1 MKPAPGEERM
11 TRQSVAAP
19 RCQQTA
25 FVHLLQVVAVTAN
38 EASTVEDALQ
48 CCLDQVCGQ
57 TGWPVGHAYLLADDG
72 TGALVPTALW
82 HFDTPERFATF
93 RQVTE
98 ALRLPPG
105 MGLPGRVLAS
115 GKPAWIIDI
124 SQEPQTP
131 RARHAQ
137 DSGLKAAFAFPVLVG
152 RDVAAVLEFFAAE
165 ARPPDAPLLDVMA
178 HIGTQLGRVIERA
191 RAEAALRQQTQVL
204 GERVKELQCLYAI
217 AALVAQPGIA
227 LEALCQGILEVLP
240 PAWQYPDIT
249 CGRIVL
255 DNRTFATP
263 NFQHTRWQLTSDIQV
278 DGERLGTVEI
288 YYLEETP
295 DSAASPFLHEEQHLL
310 NAIAEF
316 LGETLERR
324 RVEDERARYAAQ
336 LQALSQRLLD
346 VQETERRTIA
356 RELHDHIGQLL
367 TGLKLTLEMSA
378 PVMVEG
384 AKENL
389 EHARRLVHDLM
400 ARMRNLSLDLRPT
413 MLDDLGV
420 LPALLWH
427 VERFT
432 AQTSVQVDF
441 KHAGLAGRR
450 FGPAVETAA
459 FRIVQEALTNVARH
473 AGVKHVTVRSWS
485 DHETLHVL
493 VEDQG
498 TGFEPQRLPAASHGL
513 TGMRERAS
521 ALGGQLTIDSAPG
534 VGTCILAALP
544 LRSTSVVPPP
554 SAG

>member
-1 MKPAPGEERM
+1 M
-11 TRQSVAAP
+11 TRQSAADP
-19 RCQQTA
+19 FRQQTA

-38 EASTVEDALQ
+38 EAATVEDAMQ
-48 CCLDQVCGQ
+48 RCLDQVCGQ

-72 TGALVPTALW
+72 TGALVPTTLW
-82 HFDTPERFATF
+82 HLDTPERFATF

-115 GKPAWIIDI
+115 GKPAWIMDI
-124 SQEPQTP
+124 SQEPQAP

-165 ARPPDAPLLDVMA
+165 AHPPDAPLLDVMA
-178 HIGTQLGRVIERA
+178 HIGTQLGRVMERT
-191 RAEAALRQQTQVL
+191 RAEAALRQQTQML

-227 LEALCQGILEVLP
+227 LEALCQGIVEVMPL
-240 PAWQYPDIT
+240 AWQYPDIT
-249 CGRIVL
+249 CGRVVL
-255 DNRTFATP
+255 DHRTFATP
-263 NFQHTRWQLTSDIQV
+263 NFQHTRWQLTSDIQI

-288 YYLEETP
+288 YYLEEKP
-295 DSAASPFLHEEQHLL
+295 DSAAGPFLHEEQRLL
-310 NAIAEF
+310 NVIAEF

-346 VQETERRTIA
+346 VQETERRAIA
-356 RELHDHIGQLL
+356 RELHDEIGQLL
-367 TGLKLTLEMSA
+367 TGLKLTLEMRA
-378 PVMVEG
+378 PLLGEE
-384 AKENL
+384 AKEHL
-389 EHARRLVHDLM
+389 HHARRLVHDLM
-400 ARMRNLSLDLRPT
+400 ARVRHLSLDLRPT

-441 KHAGLAGRR
+441 KHAGLDGRR

-473 AGVKHVTVRSWS
+473 AGVKHVTVRSWA

-498 TGFEPQRLPAASHGL
+498 TGFEPQRIPATSHGL

-521 ALGGQLTIDSAPG
+521 ALGGQLTIDAAPG

-544 LRSTSVVPPP
+544 LRSTAGVPPP
-554 SAG
+554 SSGCSGHKETL

>member
-1 MKPAPGEERM
+1 MVLV
-11 TRQSVAAP
+11 S
-19 RCQQTA
+19 
-25 FVHLLQVVAVTAN
+25 
-38 EASTVEDALQ
+38 
-48 CCLDQVCGQ
+48 
-57 TGWPVGHAYLLADDG
+57 
-72 TGALVPTALW
+72 LVPTALW
-82 HFDTPERFATF
+82 HLDSPERFATF

-98 ALRLPPG
+98 AMRLAPG
-105 MGLPGRVLAS
+105 VGLPGRVLVS
-115 GKPAWIIDI
+115 GKPGWIMDI
-124 SQEPQTP
+124 SQEPQAP

-152 RDVAAVLEFFAAE
+152 RDVAAVLEFFATQ

-178 HIGTQLGRVIERA
+178 HIGTQLGRVMERA
-191 RAEAALRQQTQVL
+191 RAAAALRHQTQVL

-227 LEALCQGILEVLP
+227 LAALCQGIVEVMP

-255 DNRTFATP
+255 DNHTFATP
-263 NFQHTRWQLTSDIQV
+263 NFQHTRWRLSSDIQV
-278 DGERLGTVEI
+278 YGKCIGTVDI
-288 YYLEETP
+288 YYLEEKP
-295 DSAASPFLHEEQHLL
+295 DSDAGPFLHEEQHLL
-310 NAIAEF
+310 HAIAKF

-346 VQETERRTIA
+346 VQETERRAIA

-378 PVMVEG
+378 PVMGEE
-384 AKENL
+384 AREHL
-389 EHARRLVHDLM
+389 HHARRLVHDLM

-441 KHAGLAGRR
+441 KHAGLDGRR

-473 AGVKHVTVRSWS
+473 ARVQYVTVRSWA
-485 DHETLHVL
+485 DHETLSVM

-498 TGFEPQRLPAASHGL
+498 IGFEPQHIPATSHGL
-513 TGMRERAS
+513 AGMRERAS
-521 ALGGQLTIDSAPG
+521 ALGGQLTIDAAPG

-544 LRSTSVVPPP
+544 LRSTSVGV
-554 SAG
+554 

>member
-1 MKPAPGEERM
+1 MA
-11 TRQSVAAP
+11 RQSIADP
-19 RCQQTA
+19 FRQQTA

-38 EASTVEDALQ
+38 EASTVEEALQ
-48 CCLDQVCGQ
+48 RCLDQVCGQ

-82 HFDTPERFATF
+82 HLDAPERFATF

-98 ALRLPPG
+98 AMRLGPG
-105 MGLPGRVLAS
+105 AGLPGRVLAS
-115 GKPAWIIDI
+115 GKPAWIMDI
-124 SQEPQTP
+124 SQEPQAP
-131 RARHAQ
+131 RVRYAQ

-255 DNRTFATP
+255 DHRTFATR
-263 NFQHTRWQLTSDIQV
+263 NFQPTHWQLTSDIQV

-295 DSAASPFLHEEQHLL
+295 DSAAGPFLPEEQHLL
-310 NAIAEF
+310 NVIAEF

-324 RVEDERARYAAQ
+324 RVEDERTRYAAQ
-336 LQALSQRLLD
+336 LQALSQRLLG
-346 VQETERRTIA
+346 VQETERRAIA

-378 PVMVEG
+378 SLMVAE
-384 AKENL
+384 AKESL
-389 EHARRLVHDLM
+389 QHAQRLVHDLL
-400 ARMRNLSLDLRPT
+400 ARMRNLSLDLRPA

-441 KHAGLAGRR
+441 KHAGLDGQR

-473 AGVKHVTVRSWS
+473 ARVPSVAVRIWA
-485 DHETLHVL
+485 DHATLSIR

-498 TGFEPQRLPAASHGL
+498 AGFEPQRIPATSHGL

-534 VGTCILAALP
+534 VGTCILAELP
-544 LRSTSVVPPP
+544 LRSTSGVPLPP
-554 SAG
+554 QAAQGAKETR